1 MNKEEMCAQLLK
13 QIEQNLQKCVLAC
26 HGTPDQ
32 YQYNHNVLLRSIACF
47 LMAIYGEVNELPK
60 DE

>member
-1 MNKEEMCAQLLK
+1 MCAQLLK